1 MAVSLGVAARLCGRS
16 KSTLSRAVQAGRL
29 SATRRADGSYELD
42 VAELSRVYSVSLP
55 TGETPTVA
63 SAPVAM
69 TRHATPERDPETVAR
84 LAAME
89 AEIAGLKA
97 LIAEVRQSR
106 DDWRTQ
112 AERLALAPPSPPPPC
127 TSAPSAWWRRLVG

>member
-29 SATRRADGSYELD
+29 SATRRPDGSYEFD
-42 VAELSRVYSVSLP
+42 VAELSRVYSISVPAS
-55 TGETPTVA
+55 ETPTVA
-63 SAPVAM
+63 AAPVAM

-84 LAAME
+84 LAALE
-89 AEIAGLKA
+89 AEIAGLRD

-106 DDWRTQ
+106 DDWKSQ
-112 AERLALAPPSPPPPC
+112 AERLALSPPP
-127 TSAPSAWWRRLVG
+127 APSPTWWRRLVG

>member
-1 MAVSLGVAARLCGRS
+1 
-16 KSTLSRAVQAGRL
+16 
-29 SATRRADGSYELD
+29 
-42 VAELSRVYSVSLP
+42 
-55 TGETPTVA
+55 
-63 SAPVAM
+63 M

-112 AERLALAPPSPPPPC
+112 AERLALAPPSPPPPG